1 MIAVVLRFTA
11 LTYAFRVKV
20 NSEQGND

>member
-20 NSEQGND
+20 DSEQGND